1 MRHNSR
7 QEPLRARHLHTLSN
21 TSSLICPAGLRTRC
35 HHQWKCPRSREG
47 SKPRESAS
55 ALGGGGGEN
64 RQCESGHVP
73 PTLVPKQGFV
83 IVNYSSARQR
93 FPEHPFG
100 NYARDP
106 QLRGNRKTRACR
118 GLVDEAASF
127 LVTGRGHPPS
137 LAMCYQFYEAGVRLL
152 VWELSEL

>member
-1 MRHNSR
+1 MPSPM
-7 QEPLRARHLHTLSN
+7 EMSTLEGRKQ
-21 TSSLICPAGLRTRC
+21 T
-35 HHQWKCPRSREG
+35 KRECQ
-47 SKPRESAS
+47 RF
-55 ALGGGGGEN
+55 GGWGWDQ
-64 RQCESGHVP
+64 QCESGRVP

-83 IVNYSSARQR
+83 IVNDSSAGQR

-106 QLRGNRKTRACR
+106 QLRGNRKTRACG